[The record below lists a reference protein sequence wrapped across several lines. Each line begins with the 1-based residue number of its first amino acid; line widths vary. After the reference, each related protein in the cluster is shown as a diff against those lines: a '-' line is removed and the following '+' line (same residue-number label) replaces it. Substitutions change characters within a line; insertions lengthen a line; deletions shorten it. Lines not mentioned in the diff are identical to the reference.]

1 MITFDQAL
9 GGMIIDVT
17 DEDFYRKLPSEK
29 SVDYF
34 ATDEPLDYRM
44 LQWINKQNDMRR
56 NNPQLLANNSK
67 AEFLK

>member
-29 SVDYF
+29 SVDCF
-34 ATDEPLDYRM
+34 ATNEPLDYRM
-44 LQWINKQNDMRR
+44 WQWISKQNDMRR
-56 NNPQLLANNSK
+56 NNPQLLQNNSK